1 MRGNYSHAVLLYTL
15 ELGNHELISSAF
27 SMDAEGLSIVNN
39 VSHIHISGQMYE
51 YKMRVL

>member
-39 VSHIHISGQMYE
+39 ASHIHISGQMYE
-51 YKMRVL
+51 YKMRVI